1 MKRKTMQTEE
11 QSGAGLLARLDT
23 EPDRAM
29 EALVEQYTP
38 LVCHVAGKYLSD
50 PEDVKEC
57 VNDVFTEV
65 YLHRAEYASEKGS
78 LAPWI
83 GTIARNRA
91 ISR

>member
-38 LVCHVAGKYLSD
+38 LICHVASKLD
-50 PEDVKEC
+50 IP
-57 VNDVFTEV
+57 
-65 YLHRAEYASEKGS
+65 ASATDNPGMA
-78 LAPWI
+78 L
-83 GTIARNRA
+83 
-91 ISR
+91 ISWTN